1 VTDGIALSSPA
12 ARFADAEDVARGVC
26 RLFRQMG
33 MSPLRELVLGSGR
46 RADVAAL
53 TAQGRIV
60 IAEVKVSLADLR
72 ADMKWPDYV
81 AHCDMFYFAVPPDF
95 PQERVPAETGL
106 IVADRYGGVILR
118 PGPSLALAGARRRAT
133 LIRFART
140 AAARLHRSVDPD
152 CELV

>member
-1 VTDGIALSSPA
+1 MPDGTALSSPA
-12 ARFADAEDVARGVC
+12 SRFADADDVARGVC

-53 TAQGRIV
+53 TVQGRIV
-60 IAEVKVSLADLR
+60 IAEVKVSVADLR
-72 ADMKWPDYV
+72 ADLKWPDYV

-95 PQERVPAETGL
+95 PQDRIPLDTGL
-106 IVADRYGGVILR
+106 IVADRYGGVILP
-118 PGPSLALAGARRRAT
+118 PGPALELAGARRRAT